1 MKSIAALSLF
11 APMVIAAP
19 KAAHACRTL
28 HLVANHEGTQSAY
41 SIAGPEIGAK
51 GMLLLLPG
59 GGEHIDLD
67 ADGVSKE
74 TQGQF
79 ARPQTTFVP

>member
-1 MKSIAALSLF
+1 MISIAALSLF
-11 APMVIAAP
+11 APMVIATP

-28 HLVANHEGTQSAY
+28 HLVASHEGTQSAY
-41 SIAGPEIGAK
+41 SIAGPEIIAK
-51 GMLLLLPG
+51 DMLLLLPG

-67 ADGVSKE
+67 ADGVSTE

>member
-11 APMVIAAP
+11 ALMVIAAP
-19 KAAHACRTL
+19 KAAHACGTL
-28 HLVANHEGTQSAY
+28 HSIASHEDTQSAY

-59 GGEHIDLD
+59 GGGQLDLN
-67 ADGVSKE
+67 AD
-74 TQGQF
+74 
-79 ARPQTTFVP
+79 RCP